1 MLLYFSSSG
10 PSPTTVFLKLPSS
23 FKKAPIFAEFFSTI
37 GLFLIIYPVF
47 NYDSS
52 ISFPGLNASLPC
64 FGTAL
69 FILSN
74 HRSQNTKI
82 LTLSGSILTLRP
94 IVFIG
99 LISYSWYLW
108 HWPFIAFNNY
118 LGFEQSFL
126 HQKLFLLF
134 LGLIC
139 ALLSW
144 RLIELPVR
152 NQIFLKSWKKIFGF
166 SIISLSLILSI
177 GVICFYY
184 DGFPKRFSDISISA
198 IKSESDKTHIYEVSI
213 KDVKNGKLPIIGS
226 INNQSKPDF
235 IVWGDS
241 HAQAVLPA
249 LDKILLEKNLSG
261 RAAVHSAT
269 APVLG
274 WFQTNAHGHSEDSLE
289 FNEAV
294 LEYITTNKISQVL
307 LHCLWGSYKS
317 TGGNLFEDAI
327 IETVMRLRQ
336 IDVNVYMM
344 LNVPVHS
351 MNVPR
356 TIARRGFNFMQAN
369 CTEPHEMDS
378 FDGLEKSTLFD
389 LTKMGVKII
398 NPKPE
403 FLNSSIKPIR
413 YRVISTNGI
422 ILYRDSNHLSA
433 TGSIEILKPFFSNKI
448 LFDN

>member
-1 MLLYFSSSG
+1 YGVKNHQEASFYLL
-10 PSPTTVFLKLPSS
+10 PTRAWELLLGSIIAFIQPIIY

-177 GVICFYY
+177 GV
-184 DGFPKRFSDISISA
+184 
-198 IKSESDKTHIYEVSI
+198 
-213 KDVKNGKLPIIGS
+213 
-226 INNQSKPDF
+226 
-235 IVWGDS
+235 
-241 HAQAVLPA
+241 
-249 LDKILLEKNLSG
+249 
-261 RAAVHSAT
+261 
-269 APVLG
+269 
-274 WFQTNAHGHSEDSLE
+274 
-289 FNEAV
+289 
-294 LEYITTNKISQVL
+294 
-307 LHCLWGSYKS
+307 
-317 TGGNLFEDAI
+317 
-327 IETVMRLRQ
+327 
-336 IDVNVYMM
+336 
-344 LNVPVHS
+344 
-351 MNVPR
+351 
-356 TIARRGFNFMQAN
+356 
-369 CTEPHEMDS
+369 
-378 FDGLEKSTLFD
+378 
-389 LTKMGVKII
+389 
-398 NPKPE
+398 
-403 FLNSSIKPIR
+403 
-413 YRVISTNGI
+413 
-422 ILYRDSNHLSA
+422 
-433 TGSIEILKPFFSNKI
+433 
-448 LFDN
+448 